1 MSCAWIEPKKLAQ
14 SVFNKLTSIEKRK
27 VKANLSNYG
36 SSIFK
41 NFNYNESE
49 IKEFIEEMSVL
60 LGDT

>member
-14 SVFNKLTSIEKRK
+14 SVFNKLTNIEKRK